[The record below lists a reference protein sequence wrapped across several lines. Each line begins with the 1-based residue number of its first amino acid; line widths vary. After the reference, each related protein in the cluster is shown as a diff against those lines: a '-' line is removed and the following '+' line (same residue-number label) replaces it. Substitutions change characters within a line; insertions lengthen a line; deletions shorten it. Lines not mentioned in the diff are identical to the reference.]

1 MVKDKPGMTEADPES
16 GLLYTP
22 SHEQY
27 CIASA
32 VADSDGTIYLKND
45 SAWQMALKRSNAY
58 LKNIE

>member
-16 GLLYTP
+16 GLFYNP

-32 VADSDGTIYLKND
+32 VADSDGTIT
-45 SAWQMALKRSNAY
+45 
-58 LKNIE
+58 